1 MYRILLVDDEILVR
15 DAIRENIDWKAMDCE
30 LVGDCDNGKA
40 AAEFVQT
47 HPVDIVLTDIL
58 MPYMDGME
66 LSRFLHD
73 NYPDIVIVIFSG
85 FGEFEYAKKAI
96 QYDVSEYMLKPVTAM
111 ELRNVIEKMKEK
123 VDQRRKEKEKLARL
137 TQTSENYQ
145 KNAIVIRSRALQGF
159 VDNIKTRQESLEE
172 LAALGI
178 DLEAACYR
186 VAVFDLDLYSDGSQL
201 SAEKRQESAL
211 MSFVLFNISDE
222 IISEE
227 KAGVAYQAGNNKVC
241 ALFMGNRTR
250 EFEQKIMEICR
261 MIQDKLKELVE
272 ADGGK
277 VEFDNQNA
285 SGESAN
291 CTTIVNG
298 FVSEGVDLIMAN
310 ATAAL
315 QAAQA
320 GTSDIPILGTSVTD
334 YGTALGVSDWT
345 GKTGTNISGTTD
357 LAPLDGQADMLKEL
371 FPDAKNVGLLYCS
384 AEPNS
389 KYQID
394 TIKPLLEKLGY
405 TCTEYAFTDS
415 NDVASVTQ
423 KAAAA
428 SDVMY
433 IPTDNTAASC
443 TEAIANVVI
452 PANVPVIAGEQG
464 ICNGCGVATLSIDY
478 YELGQA
484 TGEMAYE
491 ILAKGA
497 NPGDMEV
504 QPAPN
509 FTKMYNKA
517 NCEKLGITVPD
528 DYTAIEG

>member
-1 MYRILLVDDEILVR
+1 M
-15 DAIRENIDWKAMDCE
+15 
-30 LVGDCDNGKA
+30 
-40 AAEFVQT
+40 
-47 HPVDIVLTDIL
+47 
-58 MPYMDGME
+58 
-66 LSRFLHD
+66 
-73 NYPDIVIVIFSG
+73 
-85 FGEFEYAKKAI
+85 KK
-96 QYDVSEYMLKPVTAM
+96 
-111 ELRNVIEKMKEK
+111 
-123 VDQRRKEKEKLARL
+123 RL
-137 TQTSENYQ
+137 
-145 KNAIVIRSRALQGF
+145 
-159 VDNIKTRQESLEE
+159 
-172 LAALGI
+172 LAALMAGAMALTMTACGGSSSGSDDSNAVSGSDSGSAGSYEVGI
-178 DLEAACYR
+178 VQLVQHEA
-186 VAVFDLDLYSDGSQL
+186 LDAATQG
-201 SAEKRQESAL
+201 
-211 MSFVLFNISDE
+211 F
-222 IISEE
+222 
-227 KAGVAYQAGNNKVC
+227 
-241 ALFMGNRTR
+241 
-250 EFEQKIMEICR
+250 
-261 MIQDKLKELVE
+261 QDKLKELVE
-272 ADGGK
+272 ADGGEVK
-277 VEFDNQNA
+277 FDSQNA

-298 FVSEGVDLIMAN
+298 FVSAGVDLIMAN

-415 NDVASVTQ
+415 NDVASVAQ

-452 PANVPVIAGEQG
+452 PENIPVIAGEQG

-491 ILAKGA
+491 ILANGA

-504 QPAPN
+504 QAAPN